1 LTTHLNPD
9 TFTGKYLLILF
20 VMNTM
25 KNFLLLIICLTATY
39 ASVAQGYNPDKV
51 NKKAAAFYSQAIEQA
66 QSGNFAEGL
75 ALADKAL
82 QIEPRYV
89 DAYLSKAGMYDELKD
104 YKKAVENFEKAFSID
119 SAYSHDYK
127 LIYSINLA
135 GLGDFQNALK
145 AIEEFI
151 LDTTLNE
158 RSRRAAAYRKKSYE
172 FALEYE
178 KSHPVKNYVFVPR
191 NLGDSINS
199 EFSEYYPTLTVDRNT
214 LVYTR
219 RVKRVNEDFYVSQWK
234 GGQWSNAESLSDNIN
249 TELNEG
255 APNIS
260 QDGQVLVFTARDLP
274 GGYGN
279 FDLYY
284 SILTKRG
291 WTEPQN
297 FGANI
302 NTEFWESAPC
312 LSPDKQML
320 FFAKSSPEGYGG
332 SDIYVSKRLPNGK
345 WGVAENMGPGINT
358 AGDEGCPFLHADN
371 QTLYFTSNGW
381 QGYGGMDLFVIRK
394 MADGNW
400 SKPENLGY
408 PINTIEDE
416 GSMVI
421 ASDNKTAYYASDRAD
436 SKGGLDIY
444 TFEMRE
450 DVRPL
455 QTLWIKGKVFDKKT
469 GDGLPSA
476 VELIDLSGN
485 LPLSKVQTDEE
496 GNYLITLPVGKDY
509 AFNVNRKGYLF
520 YSENFPLSQRIPD
533 STYRIDIPLQPIEI
547 NANIVLKNIF
557 FETGKFDL
565 KPESTIEL
573 DKLIQLLTDNP
584 TLKIQIGGH
593 TDNVGKPA
601 DNLALSNNRAKA
613 VVSYLASKGVKAVRL
628 SFKGFGET
636 KPIGDNKT
644 EEGRAQN
651 RRTELVVTGK

>member
-1 LTTHLNPD
+1 MTTHLNPD
-9 TFTGKYLLILF
+9 TFTGKYLLIIF

-25 KNFLLLIICLTATY
+25 KNFLLLIIFLITAF
-39 ASVAQGYNPDKV
+39 ASAAQGYDPNKV
-51 NKKAAAFYSQAIEQA
+51 NKKAAAFYNQAIEQA
-66 QSGNFAEGL
+66 QSGKFAEGITL
-75 ALADKAL
+75 LDKAI
-82 QIEPRYV
+82 QADAKFV
-89 DAYLSKAGMYDELKD
+89 DAYLSKAGMYGEMKD
-104 YKKAVENFEKAFSID
+104 YKRSVENYEKSFALD

-127 LIYSINLA
+127 LPYSINLA
-135 GLGDFQNALK
+135 GLGNFEK
-145 AIEEFI
+145 AIEAVDDFI
-151 LDTTLNE
+151 MDPKLNE
-158 RSRRAAAYRKKSYE
+158 GSRKAADFRRKCYQ
-172 FALEYE
+172 FALEYQ
-178 KSHPVKNYVFVPR
+178 KSNPVKNYVFAPQ

-199 EFSEYYPTLTVDRNT
+199 EVSEYYPSLTIDGKT
-214 LVYTR
+214 MVYTR
-219 RVKRVNEDFYVSQWK
+219 RVRNFNEDFYVSEWK
-234 GGQWSNAESLSDNIN
+234 NNNWSKSENLSGNIN
-249 TELNEG
+249 TEQNEG
-255 APNIS
+255 AQNIS
-260 QDGQVLVFTARDLP
+260 QDGQWLIFTGCNFPD
-274 GGYGN
+274 GYGN
-279 FDLYY
+279 CDLYY
-284 SILTKRG
+284 SILTRRG
-291 WTEPQN
+291 WSEPQN
-297 FGANI
+297 LGRAI
-302 NTEFWESAPC
+302 NTEFWESAPS
-312 LSPDKQML
+312 LSPDKQQL
-320 FFAKSSPEGYGG
+320 YFASRAPGGYGG
-332 SDIYVSKRLPNGK
+332 IDIYVSHRLPDGR
-345 WGVAENMGPGINT
+345 WSVAENMGPGINT
-358 AGDEGCPFLHADN
+358 AGDESCPFLHADN

-381 QGYGGMDLFVIRK
+381 LGYGGDDLFVVRK
-394 MADGNW
+394 QADGTW
-400 SKPENLGY
+400 GKPENLGY
-408 PINTIEDE
+408 PINTIENE
-416 GSMVI
+416 GSLVI
-421 ASDNKTAYYASDRAD
+421 ASDGKTAYYASDRAD

-450 DVRPL
+450 NVRPL

-485 LPLSKVQTDEE
+485 RPLSKVQTDEE

-613 VVSYLASKGVKAVRL
+613 VVNYLSSKGITAVRL

-636 KPIGDNKT
+636 KPLADNKT